1 MQISELRGGLQGG
14 KWRRKA
20 DFAIL
25 HAHICFI
32 DRLFVLLRQ
41 QKQNTMKRRY
51 TLWMAVGL
59 MMTVLSACT
68 NRETMD
74 KLEFLE
80 TRMAANADSVRE
92 ALAAMDGSRLHGE
105 ARALHALLYSQAL
118 DKCYIDVTN
127 DSLIAIAA
135 QYYEHHKNP
144 NRRLMSLYYHGRVHE
159 NAHNNR
165 AAIICYTKAT
175 ESVDKVSDPY
185 IKGLLYAHLGKIQ
198 SQDEDNIH
206 ALDNLKKACAY
217 YEQANRT
224 RMQYNTIRNIGS
236 IYLALGDTLN
246 AEQELKRVLGWAYK
260 HRDRKL
266 CKTTIDR
273 LLYLYYIQ
281 GDSASFREVYRD
293 SAYGLCD
300 EDLNSD
306 IYIANYYAM
315 AQDEKQSRNHLSRAW
330 EKAQTASDS
339 IRNYQIAAFINQR
352 FGDYEEALNNHIKL
366 LHLQN
371 RELRQALQRP
381 ILATLS
387 DFYHD
392 QNELIE
398 IKLQKSRQAI
408 FFICVVGVL
417 TIALTIIVSRTR
429 ARKKREELEDYMSL
443 NEELKRSIYSKEET
457 ISTMG
462 KRLAHLLRGRYEL
475 LNELT
480 NTYYETNES
489 IAAKE
494 KVREVKGN
502 AEKMNGRKTDEKKT
516 EKTEDSKESRE
527 AIYKKVKTAIDRMAG
542 NRKEMQELESIV
554 NDCCNNVM
562 QYLHEELPELPYD
575 DTVLLCYIYAGF
587 SAKAIHMFTKNSVS
601 NIYSRKSRLRDH
613 IRQSGAPHSQLLLDM
628 MP

>member
-1 MQISELRGGLQGG
+1 
-14 KWRRKA
+14 
-20 DFAIL
+20 
-25 HAHICFI
+25 
-32 DRLFVLLRQ
+32 
-41 QKQNTMKRRY
+41 MKRRY
-51 TLWMAVGL
+51 TLWMVVGL
-59 MMTVLSACT
+59 MLTVLSACT

-127 DSLIAIAA
+127 DSTISIATR
-135 QYYEHHKNP
+135 YYCKGEEP
-144 NRRLMSLYYHGRVHE
+144 LRAMQALYYHGRVME
-159 NAHNNR
+159 NAKNSKE
-165 AAIICYTKAT
+165 AIRLYTQAM
-175 ESVDKVSDPY
+175 EYVDKVDDSY
-185 IKGLLYAHLGKIQ
+185 ATGLLCAHLGYLYREDYNYPLALEYLQKSYDYYKQ
-198 SQDEDNIH
+198 SDNER
-206 ALDNLKKACAY
+206 L
-217 YEQANRT
+217 
-224 RMQYNTIRNIGS
+224 QYVAIRNIGS
-236 IYLALGDTLN
+236 TYLYMEDSENAEFYLKKALDWGYENKNKSLCRSSIGPLMRLYDAMGDTDRFFELYHSDAYRLYGNEVNIDNYLAYQYALMGDVKSSNSHLQKAWGRTKNINDTATLHFQEYRIYK
-246 AEQELKRVLGWAYK
+246 ALKEYEQALEC
-260 HRDRKL
+260 HE
-266 CKTTIDR
+266 
-273 LLYLYYIQ
+273 LLYETQ
-281 GDSASFREVYRD
+281 DS
-293 SAYGLCD
+293 
-300 EDLNSD
+300 
-306 IYIANYYAM
+306 
-315 AQDEKQSRNHLSRAW
+315 
-330 EKAQTASDS
+330 
-339 IRNYQIAAFINQR
+339 
-352 FGDYEEALNNHIKL
+352 L
-366 LHLQN
+366 L
-371 RELRQALQRP
+371 RIILRQPL
-381 ILATLS
+381 LATQR

-502 AEKMNGRKTDEKKT
+502 AEKMNGRKTDEKNA
-516 EKTEDSKESRE
+516 EKVEDSKESRE

-542 NRKEMQELESIV
+542 NRKEMQELECIV

>member
-1 MQISELRGGLQGG
+1 
-14 KWRRKA
+14 
-20 DFAIL
+20 
-25 HAHICFI
+25 
-32 DRLFVLLRQ
+32 
-41 QKQNTMKRRY
+41 MKRRY
-51 TLWMAVGL
+51 TLWMVVGL
-59 MMTVLSACT
+59 MLTVLSGCT
-68 NRETMD
+68 NREMLD
-74 KLEFLE
+74 KLEYLE

-127 DSLIAIAA
+127 DSTISIATR
-135 QYYEHHKNP
+135 YYRKGEKP
-144 NRRLMSLYYHGRVHE
+144 LRAMQALYYHGRIME
-159 NAHNNR
+159 NAKVYHQ
-165 AAIICYTKAT
+165 AIILYTEA
-175 ESVDKVSDPY
+175 EQYVDRIEDSY
-185 IKGLLYAHLGKIQ
+185 IIGLLYAHLGALY
-198 SQDEDNIH
+198 SQDYNYITALGYLQTAYEYYKQANIPRLQYSILRNMGH
-206 ALDNLKKACAY
+206 AYKAINDFINAESCLKQAAAWAY
-217 YEQANRT
+217 ANNRKSLYINCVSHLLELYDAFNDSESFFQLYNSDECKTYTTDLNVNHLLARQYALIGESEQAVIHMGKAWEQTRT
-224 RMQYNTIRNIGS
+224 IEDTISLYHR
-236 IYLALGDTLN
+236 
-246 AEQELKRVLGWAYK
+246 AYK
-260 HRDRKL
+260 
-266 CKTTIDR
+266 
-273 LLYLYYIQ
+273 
-281 GDSASFREVYRD
+281 
-293 SAYGLCD
+293 
-300 EDLNSD
+300 
-306 IYIANYYAM
+306 IYKSNGEYM
-315 AQDEKQSRNHLSRAW
+315 
-330 EKAQTASDS
+330 
-339 IRNYQIAAFINQR
+339 
-352 FGDYEEALNNHIKL
+352 
-366 LHLQN
+366 
-371 RELRQALQRP
+371 QALINHEKMFNIQDSLLRISTQYPLIATQR
-381 ILATLS
+381 

-417 TIALTIIVSRTR
+417 TIALIIIVSRTR
-429 ARKKREELEDYMSL
+429 ARKKREELEDYMNL

-480 NTYYETNES
+480 NTYYETNEN
-489 IAAKE
+489 IAGKE

-502 AEKMNGRKTDEKKT
+502 AEKMNGKKTDEKNA
-516 EKTEDSKESRE
+516 EKVEDSKESRE